1 MMRTRGL
8 RLVCSDPDPDP
19 DPVVPDD
26 SGSASVES
34 DITSSSKV
42 EEDLLSVRS
51 WAWRCTASSVLLVRV
66 VDVAAVGVVVV
77 PVAVVSLYLVSL
89 KEGRLVRNG
98 MLSIWRTRRV
108 TRILSFSF
116 FALVVQV
123 PRYKTSCLDI
133 DIGLS
138 IGYGAYGMYAER
150 RKNATFY
157 FFSKRHMY
165 CMYVAHLSHEGKGGK
180 KRNAGRSRKSHSIN

>member
-19 DPVVPDD
+19 DPVPDD

-116 FALVVQV
+116 LLLLYRYLDVRLLV
-123 PRYKTSCLDI
+123 
-133 DIGLS
+133 
-138 IGYGAYGMYAER
+138 
-150 RKNATFY
+150 
-157 FFSKRHMY
+157 
-165 CMYVAHLSHEGKGGK
+165 
-180 KRNAGRSRKSHSIN
+180 